1 MKPRAGANVSGSRKS
16 LLNGAGTEGMGNR
29 ETFISFAAYF
39 RSPTTPAPRR
49 VSTPITAGTMSQ
61 TTQFSVCRKKERIS
75 MMAWKPCW
83 ESTM

>member
-1 MKPRAGANVSGSRKS
+1 
-16 LLNGAGTEGMGNR
+16 MGNR